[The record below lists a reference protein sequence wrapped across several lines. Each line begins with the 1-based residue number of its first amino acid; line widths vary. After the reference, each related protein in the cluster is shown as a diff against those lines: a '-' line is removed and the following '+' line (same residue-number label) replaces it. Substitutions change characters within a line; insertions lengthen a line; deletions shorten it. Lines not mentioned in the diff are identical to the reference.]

1 MNVFMYY
8 AAPGVR
14 KGVFTL
20 LAKEK
25 TCLIFEKKMYTVNNN
40 V

>member
-1 MNVFMYY
+1 MYY
-8 AAPGVR
+8 AAPGVG
-14 KGVFTL
+14 KGVSKL

-25 TCLIFEKKMYTVNNN
+25 TSLFFEKKMYTVNNN

>member
-1 MNVFMYY
+1 MYD
-8 AAPGVR
+8 AAPGVG
-14 KGVFTL
+14 KGVSKL

-25 TCLIFEKKMYTVNNN
+25 TSRIFEIKMYTVNNN